1 MNNFFSLLQA
11 TTQWRKVQERLED
24 DERYSRL
31 EKIDRLDIFQV
42 IIFLAFSQLLL
53 FCGSCSITHFVY
65 CRSTYGTWRKKRKSR
80 SGYKRYCIIIPR
92 QESSRIIFFQP
103 IDEN

>member
-1 MNNFFSLLQA
+1 MQA

-42 IIFLAFSQLLL
+42 IISWPSVNFYCFVVHVQLYILYIAGVHTAPGERRGRAEADTKGTTLL
-53 FCGSCSITHFVY
+53 FLVKNLAVLFFP
-65 CRSTYGTWRKKRKSR
+65 TYR
-80 SGYKRYCIIIPR
+80 
-92 QESSRIIFFQP
+92 
-103 IDEN
+103 